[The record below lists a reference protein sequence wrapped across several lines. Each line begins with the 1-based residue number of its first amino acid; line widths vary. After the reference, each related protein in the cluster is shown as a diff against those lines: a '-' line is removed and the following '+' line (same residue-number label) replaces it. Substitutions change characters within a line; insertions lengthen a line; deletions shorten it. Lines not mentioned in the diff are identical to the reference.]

1 MEKKLGRNLRNARKA
16 AGETQKEV
24 AQAIHVA
31 HNAISQYE
39 TGERCPDLSCVA
51 ALATHFRIP
60 VDHLLSGKV
69 SEEGAMPFMDWNR
82 AIRLLNAMLPT
93 ACSEKAMRNEHFAAA
108 YRKLQLLQDMLENP
122 HRPFLESVKKESRKG
137 FETALAQEPDLP
149 EAAANLLRLHFYEYF
164 LLGDGED
171 YRLGKALLDGEG
183 TKEGFRK
190 EYLRKTPG
198 TINSAQ
204 REYVR
209 KTQPTIMKLLRILR
223 KSRDYVDL
231 AEYYLSVR
239 YLLAMVENDNSRDA
253 NQDFGT
259 ELVMD
264 YTEMGNPYAE
274 ALVALIEEF
283 TLCEAQEQQGRL

>member
-39 TGERCPDLSCVA
+39 TGERCPDLSCVT
-51 ALATHFRIP
+51 ALAAHFRIP
-60 VDHLLSGKV
+60 VDQLLSGNV
-69 SEEGAMPFMDWNR
+69 SEEGSMLSMDWNR

-122 HRPFLESVKKESRKG
+122 SRPFLESVKTESKKG

-149 EAAANLLRLHFYEYF
+149 EAAANLLLLCFYEYF
-164 LLGDGED
+164 LLGDAED

-183 TKEGFRK
+183 TKEGFQK
-190 EYLRKTPG
+190 AYLRKTPAA
-198 TINSAQ
+198 INSTQ

-223 KSRDYVDL
+223 ESQDYVDL

-239 YLLAMVENDNSRDA
+239 YLLAMVENDNSEDA
-253 NQDFGT
+253 NRDFGT
-259 ELVMD
+259 ELVMN
-264 YTEMGNPYAE
+264 YAEMGNPYAR
-274 ALVALIEEF
+274 ALVANIEDF
-283 TLCEAQEQQGRL
+283 TNCEICEEK